1 MHHLRMSP
9 NNLTLFISGLSSVII
24 IISIS
29 ITTVISNFLTYISEC
44 YYHVA
49 ACTIFSILDAM
60 IRCLVCLSFSINFS
74 GIFHS
79 LHAKSAVRDYNFMDN
94 FPDAFYKYVHY
105 LMNFSSTVSFSNE
118 MIFALNRSRQC
129 RLRSSMTSC
138 KLCIQRK

>member
-9 NNLTLFISGLSSVII
+9 NNLTLFIPGLSFVII
-24 IISIS
+24 IIFISIS
-29 ITTVISNFLTYISEC
+29 TVILNFLTYISEC

-79 LHAKSAVRDYNFMDN
+79 LYAKSAVRDYNFMDN
-94 FPDAFYKYVHY
+94 FPDAFYKYVH
-105 LMNFSSTVSFSNE
+105 LSNE
-118 MIFALNRSRQC
+118 FLFYSFF
-129 RLRSSMTSC
+129 L
-138 KLCIQRK
+138 K